1 MRRTLRNGR
10 AWCVRILGGAQLH
23 GSPNFSRY
31 KDFCSRLN
39 ACDAHILAVDS
50 SLVHVSV
57 AHWDRLYVS
66 PWRAY
71 ERAQYILCDTLYFYI
86 PSERTVE
93 ILWVAS
99 YAASSATI
107 ATKSIIAILCE
118 IGYFAD
124 CVFSGVRTPLFPIF
138 TNPAKIVQSGKFE
151 GLGLELV
158 SRNLTLGS
166 PAEICARANS
176 PTRVGV
182 GTSKT
187 LILTF

>member
-1 MRRTLRNGR
+1 MRAAQLFGSSTLGR
-10 AWCVRILGGAQLH
+10 AAHMRSD
-23 GSPNFSRY
+23 SPLS
-31 KDFCSRLN
+31 SN
-39 ACDAHILAVDS
+39 ACDAHILAVDT

-57 AHWDRLYVS
+57 AHRDRLYVS

-118 IGYFAD
+118 IGYFAN
-124 CVFSGVRTPLFPIF
+124 CACAALRRHAYPTFSDFH
-138 TNPAKIVQSGKFE
+138 K
-151 GLGLELV
+151 
-158 SRNLTLGS
+158 SRQN
-166 PAEICARANS
+166 CA
-176 PTRVGV
+176 VGYYSHDV
-182 GTSKT
+182 
-187 LILTF
+187 